1 MGISCL
7 PKAKGLSILLEP
19 PGPHLEGLQTLRM
32 FWDTL
37 YLADRPALIQSTNT
51 YYVPTEC

>member
-7 PKAKGLSILLEP
+7 PKAKGLSILSEP

-37 YLADRPALIQSTNT
+37 YLANRPALIQSTNT